1 MGSVPAEIVWQ
12 LGFIAGPATSV
23 FTLGGLALYV
33 RYRIDRKRHAA
44 IMQSLGAR
52 SAIGDRT

>member
-33 RYRIDRKRHAA
+33 RYRIDRTRHAA
-44 IMQSLGAR
+44 IMASLQAR
-52 SAIGDRT
+52 PGKSERT